1 MENLA
6 VGRTFRFREG
16 MSLNVRAE
24 FQNILNRMY
33 YNAPANSNPLAAVT
47 TQTQRGAII
56 PTGGYGVVNT
66 FNGAGS
72 RPRQGTIV
80 VRLSF

>member
-1 MENLA
+1 MAN
-6 VGRTFRFREG
+6 EG
-16 MSLNVRAE
+16 KVNLNVRAE
-24 FQNILNRMY
+24 FTNILNRMY
-33 YNAPANSNPLAAVT
+33 YNAPANANPLAAVT
-47 TQTQRGAII
+47 TITQRGAVI
-56 PTGGYGVVNT
+56 PNGGYGVVNT